1 LSGIGENFMDSSQAD
16 QQEFV
21 GRQVE
26 EQGLSEQRLDAFW
39 SMSVAQRESILLSAI
54 AEVHALHYERNTA
67 YRRTVSARGIG
78 PRINRNHLPRLL
90 RPTSQTFKSYIEIL
104 GTPFPQDRPYDF
116 LHWLAEQISVEL
128 PKERFACFRP
138 RYRSLEAL
146 LQDIE
151 RIFKDLGLEVS
162 TSSGT
167 SGRSTIMLRDQ
178 SGIDGTV
185 ESFYLAF
192 QRFLGMRADH
202 RAIFIMPRETRIAMV
217 RMASFSVARV
227 GLSDDRIHFTIPFAA
242 QPDQVRVRTGRTF
255 RPGWGGKVEQ
265 RFLHPFMNWMNDRV
279 VIPRSIHLTMD
290 LLGQAEAAK
299 EKVLLFGSWVHLHWV
314 AQELSRA
321 GRKLRLAAGSLIG
334 TGGGMKERYPFTPA
348 QIRGDL
354 TRVIECSDGQS
365 IPIRDVY
372 GMAEGNWAAMQC
384 HSGNYH
390 VPPWIYAVVLDQDDN
405 FMAGEDRTGL
415 LAFFDPIG
423 GGELFPSFF
432 RTADQVRLINGAG
445 GNDLT
450 MTCPCGEVGAYIS
463 RDSIQR
469 MDLLDEAG
477 CGAQI

>member
-1 LSGIGENFMDSSQAD
+1 MSGIGEDIMDSSHAT

-21 GRQVE
+21 GKQGE
-26 EQGLSEQRLDAFW
+26 EQGLSEQRLNAFW
-39 SMSVAQRESILLSAI
+39 SMSIAQRESLLLSAI
-54 AEVHALHYERNTA
+54 AEVHAQHYERNAA
-67 YRRTVSARGIG
+67 YRRTVSARGLG
-78 PRINRNHLPRLL
+78 PRINQDHLPRLL
-90 RPTSQTFKSYIEIL
+90 RPTAQTFKSYIEIL
-104 GTPFPQDRPYDF
+104 GTPFPQDRPHDF
-116 LHWLAEQISVEL
+116 LHWLADQISVEL
-128 PKERFACFRP
+128 PKERFAHFRP

-151 RIFKDLGLEVS
+151 RIFDDFGLEVS

-167 SGRSTIMLRDQ
+167 SGRSTIMVRDQ

-227 GLSDDRIHFTIPFAA
+227 GLSDDRIHFTIPFPA
-242 QPDQVRVRTGRTF
+242 QPDQVRIRTGRTF

-265 RFLHPFMNWMNDRV
+265 RILHPFMNWMNEHV
-279 VIPRSIHLTMD
+279 VTPRTIRLTTG
-290 LLGQAEAAK
+290 LLEQAEAAN
-299 EKVLLFGSWVHLHWV
+299 EKVLLFGSWVHLHLI
-314 AQELSRA
+314 AQELSKA
-321 GRKLRLAAGSLIG
+321 GRRLRLASGSLLG

-348 QIRGDL
+348 QIQQDL
-354 TRVIECSDGQS
+354 AQVIECSDGHP
-365 IPIRDVY
+365 IPMRDVY

-384 HSGNYH
+384 ASGNYH
-390 VPPWIYAVVLDQDDN
+390 IPPWIYAVVLDQDDN
-405 FMAGEDRTGL
+405 FMLGEDRSGL

-423 GGELFPSFF
+423 GGNLFPSFF

-445 GNDLT
+445 GYDPTL
-450 MTCPCGEVGAYIS
+450 TCPCGEVGAYIS